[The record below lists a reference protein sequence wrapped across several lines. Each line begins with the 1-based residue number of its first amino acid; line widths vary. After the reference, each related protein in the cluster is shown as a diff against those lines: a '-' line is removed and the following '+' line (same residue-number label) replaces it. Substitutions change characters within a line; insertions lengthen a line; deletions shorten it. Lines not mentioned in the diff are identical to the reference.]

1 MAKRKL
7 EDSAIFQLDPKRA
20 LEVLTILDMLKDIG
34 KLNSKEGRKNWITE
48 IEWQKT
54 QVFFLS
60 ECSRNLPKIREM
72 LNSRKTQQSL
82 YLSIK
87 QV

>member
-34 KLNSKEGRKNWITE
+34 KLNSKEGRKN
-48 IEWQKT
+48 
-54 QVFFLS
+54 
-60 ECSRNLPKIREM
+60 
-72 LNSRKTQQSL
+72 
-82 YLSIK
+82 
-87 QV
+87 